1 MGSIE
6 PYDTASGRR
15 YRVRYRRPD
24 HRQGAKRGFRTKREA
39 ERYLISV
46 ESQIQ
51 AGDFIDPAGSRVT
64 VGELAPDWL
73 DVKRMK
79 LKPSSYKLLDD
90 AWRVYVEPRWG
101 RPNRN
106 WPECWRTKFPT

>member
-6 PYDTASGRR
+6 PCDTASGRR

-51 AGDFIDPAGSRVT
+51 TGDFIDPAGSRVT
-64 VGELAPDWL
+64 VVNSL
-73 DVKRMK
+73 
-79 LKPSSYKLLDD
+79 
-90 AWRVYVEPRWG
+90 
-101 RPNRN
+101 
-106 WPECWRTKFPT
+106 PTGSM

>member
-6 PYDTASGRR
+6 PYETASGRR

-46 ESQIQ
+46 ESQMQ
-51 AGDFIDPAGSRVT
+51 TGDFIDPAGSRVT

-79 LKPSSYKLLDD
+79 LKPSS
-90 AWRVYVEPRWG
+90 AS
-101 RPNRN
+101 
-106 WPECWRTKFPT
+106 CWTTPGVSTLSLGGAPCRSAQ